1 MNSDQPL
8 NIPVFE
14 VGEVAELLQKFVDTA
29 ERSVEATADELIKVR
44 VGGSFN
50 VLSIEI
56 LDRSIDRDLRQKL
69 EMAILSAVNSGLQ
82 KAALKVGQAFVDL
95 QTRKESSTKP

>member
-56 LDRSIDRDLRQKL
+56 LDRSIDRPMRVAGIRPEGRAHQIKV
-69 EMAILSAVNSGLQ
+69 LSLIHI
-82 KAALKVGQAFVDL
+82 
-95 QTRKESSTKP
+95 